1 MDARAANIY
10 RRVDLE
16 SAPKHDVLGRLFDR
30 FQLDVATATKAIAA
44 KDIIGKATAI
54 DHALR
59 IVSEL
64 QAALDRSVSP
74 ELCENLFSLYE
85 FVATQLCLANL
96 TLEPKK
102 LAEASRLMNEIS
114 TAFRTVAR

>member
-1 MDARAANIY
+1 MNARAANAY

-30 FQLDVATATKAIAA
+30 FQQDVVTATKAIAA
-44 KDIIGKATAI
+44 KDVVGKSAAI

-59 IVSEL
+59 IVREL
-64 QAALDRSVSP
+64 QTALDHSVAP
-74 ELCENLFSLYE
+74 EMTANLFALYD

-96 TLEPKK
+96 SLDPKK
-102 LAEASRLMNEIS
+102 LGEASKIMSELS
-114 TAFRTVAR
+114 TAFREAR